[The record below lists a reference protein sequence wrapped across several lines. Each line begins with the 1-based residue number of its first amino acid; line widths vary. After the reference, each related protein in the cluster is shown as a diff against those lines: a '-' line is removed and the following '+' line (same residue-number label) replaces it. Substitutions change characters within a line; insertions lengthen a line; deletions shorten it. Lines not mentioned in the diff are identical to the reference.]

1 MLLTSNEKDSRKGIE
16 KGDAIVLTSN
26 GRESRKWIEKGGA
39 ILLPSNG
46 KGKEKKRQ
54 RKEKQCY

>member
-1 MLLTSNEKDSRKGIE
+1 MLLTSNGKDSRKGIE